1 MHHFEKQIQIW
12 SHFFGES
19 GYKTERL
26 HITSHEVYHEG
37 LLEAELGVLFLK
49 ISIMNYV
56 FHAHKLVKKIV
67 SPS

>member
-26 HITSHEVYHEG
+26 HIMSHEVYHEG
-37 LLEAELGVLFLK
+37 LLEAALEATSFLWICDNNCVDK
-49 ISIMNYV
+49 
-56 FHAHKLVKKIV
+56 FLL
-67 SPS
+67 

>member
-19 GYKTERL
+19 GYKMERL

-37 LLEAELGVLFLK
+37 LLEAAIKPPKDRTKPRTLLNR
-49 ISIMNYV
+49 IRNNR
-56 FHAHKLVKKIV
+56 
-67 SPS
+67 